1 MLKINWQEINSKNFC
16 KRDWSKNRL
25 KSKLMK
31 TEKELLNLSKIK
43 IKNIK
48 MKLIDKLQNI
58 KLNRMSKKYK
68 NKK

>member
-1 MLKINWQEINSKNFC
+1 
-16 KRDWSKNRL
+16 
-25 KSKLMK
+25 MK

-58 KLNRMSKKYK
+58 KLNRMSKKDK

>member
-1 MLKINWQEINSKNFC
+1 MLKINWQEINSKNCC

-58 KLNRMSKKYK
+58 KLNRMCKKDK

>member
-1 MLKINWQEINSKNFC
+1 
-16 KRDWSKNRL
+16 
-25 KSKLMK
+25 MK

-58 KLNRMSKKYK
+58 KLNRMCKKDK